1 VGAGASS
8 ESVLVVESDPEER
21 DRIAARMERSGY
33 QVSTCPGP
41 IGPDYTCVGS
51 RQGTCALTRVGA
63 VIVLDMSLES
73 EAVMTGTSAE
83 DLLALYLFGGH
94 RVVVLGSY
102 PGGEVPG
109 QLIRLPRHPDL
120 DVLAAAV
127 RSLQRQPSTMAL

>member
-1 VGAGASS
+1 MGAGASS

-33 QVSTCPGP
+33 QVSACPGP
-41 IGPDYTCVGS
+41 SGPDYTCVGS

-127 RSLQRQPSTMAL
+127 HSLQRQPSTMAL